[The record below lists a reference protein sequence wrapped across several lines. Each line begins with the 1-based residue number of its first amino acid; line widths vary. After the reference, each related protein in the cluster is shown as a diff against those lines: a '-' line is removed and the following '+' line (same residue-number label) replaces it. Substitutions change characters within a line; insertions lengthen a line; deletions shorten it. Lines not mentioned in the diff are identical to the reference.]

1 ELAAAGLAP
10 MSVRHIHAE
19 LHRALEQGVRRGAV
33 ARNVA
38 ALVDPPQAVR
48 SEMRPLTPE
57 QVRALL
63 AAARGDRLEALCV
76 LAGTTGMRR
85 GELLGLRWADV
96 DLAGGAAGGGGLVA
110 GPGVGILLG
119 ARHAAGGGQ
128 RPAPVVRPAGWR
140 GRGARRS
147 GYTICA
153 ARRRP

>member
-1 ELAAAGLAP
+1 TVAEYLEGWLAGLAGTVRPTTAEKYRRDLARHVVPRVGRLPLARLTPDRLARLYGELAAAGLAP

-96 DLAGGAAGGGGLVA
+96 DLAGG
-110 GPGVGILLG
+110 
-119 ARHAAGGGQ
+119 
-128 RPAPVVRPAGWR
+128 
-140 GRGARRS
+140 
-147 GYTICA
+147 
-153 ARRRP
+153 